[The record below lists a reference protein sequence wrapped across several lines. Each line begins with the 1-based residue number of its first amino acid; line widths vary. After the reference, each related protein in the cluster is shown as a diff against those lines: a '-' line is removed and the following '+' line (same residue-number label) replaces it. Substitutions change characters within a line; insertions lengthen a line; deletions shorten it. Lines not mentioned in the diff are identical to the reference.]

1 MNADPENIFLRLYQA
16 VDEFG
21 SFKVLLVGDFML
33 DQQIKGTV
41 ERLSPE
47 APVPILRARSHQDV
61 RSTPGGSG
69 NVAACLTALG
79 GEVHC
84 VGVVGDD
91 SEGTLLRAGL
101 EEIGCDV
108 SCLTTDETRPTTVKQ
123 SLVGLAQH
131 RHPQKM
137 FRLDIESTEA
147 LSSAVEDELLSG
159 FQSSLPGC
167 DVVCIEDYG
176 KGVCSERVCQEVIR
190 LASQH
195 EVPVLVDP
203 SPRSSYDLYSGAS
216 LITPN
221 RSEAELVLGDS
232 IETITSDDGGVDR
245 GKRLAAGL
253 QNALDI
259 DQVVV
264 TIDREGAVLAQAD
277 KSSPVHVPTRVRNV
291 YDVTGAGDV
300 VLAVLAASY
309 AHSLDSV
316 DSIHLANVAAG
327 LEVETFGVR
336 PIPLHELRRA
346 LLQEV
351 PGGAS
356 NHRELDQL
364 VEELDRLR
372 SQGRRI
378 VLTNGCF
385 DVIHAGHV
393 AYLREAS
400 WVGDVLVV
408 GLNSDHQVAA
418 LKGPDR
424 PIFTQQERLE
434 ILGELKCI
442 DYLVVFEE
450 PGAHELIKAVRPDVY
465 VKGGDYAPAE
475 IAEFELLN
483 ELGIEVRVL
492 ALRPG
497 LGSSALIERIRSES

>member
-1 MNADPENIFLRLYQA
+1 MNADPENIFLKLCRA
-16 VDEFG
+16 VDEFS

-61 RSTPGGSG
+61 CSTPGGSG

-84 VGVVGDD
+84 VGVVGND
-91 SEGTLLRAGL
+91 SEGRLLRAGL

-108 SCLTTDETRPTTVKQ
+108 SGLTTDETRPTTVKQ

-137 FRLDIESTEA
+137 FRLDFESTAPLSTAMEA
-147 LSSAVEDELLSG
+147 ALLNG
-159 FQSSLPGC
+159 FEAAITGS
-167 DVVCIEDYG
+167 DVICIEDYG
-176 KGVCSERVCQEVIR
+176 KGVCSEHVCQEVIR
-190 LASQH
+190 LASKH
-195 EVPVLVDP
+195 GVPVLVDP
-203 SPRSSYDLYSGAS
+203 APRTSYELYSGAN

-232 IETITSDDGGVDR
+232 IEQVSSDDGGVAR
-245 GKRLAAGL
+245 GKRLAA
-253 QNALDI
+253 ALRSSLGI
-259 DQVVV
+259 EQVVV
-264 TIDREGAVLAQAD
+264 TIDREGAVLAHNAQ
-277 KSSPVHVPTRVRNV
+277 SSPVHIPTRVRNV

-309 AHSLDSV
+309 AHSLDPV

-336 PIPLHELRRA
+336 PIPLHELRHA
-346 LLQEV
+346 LLHEV

-356 NHRELDQL
+356 NHRELGQL

-400 WVGDVLVV
+400 LVGDVLVV

-465 VKGGDYAPAE
+465 VKGGDYAPEE
-475 IAEFELLN
+475 IAEFDLLN
-483 ELGIEVRVL
+483 ELGVEVRVL

-497 LGSSALIERIRSES
+497 LGSSALIERIRSEP

>member
-1 MNADPENIFLRLYQA
+1 MNPDPDNIFQVLHRA
-16 VDEFG
+16 VESFD
-21 SFKVLLVGDFML
+21 SFKVVLLGDFML

-47 APVPILRARSHQDV
+47 APVPILRARSHDDV

-69 NVAACLTALG
+69 NVAACLAALG
-79 GEVHC
+79 GNVHC
-84 VGVVGDD
+84 VGVIGED
-91 SEGTLLRAGL
+91 SEGALLQSGL
-101 EEIGCDV
+101 QDLGCDV
-108 SCLTTDETRPTTVKQ
+108 EGLAVDASRPTTVKQ

-137 FRLDIESTEA
+137 FRLDIESTEP
-147 LSSAVEDELLSG
+147 LSSEMEARLLQHFETKLSG
-159 FQSSLPGC
+159 AS
-167 DVVCIEDYG
+167 VVCIEDYG

-190 LASQH
+190 LAHAQGVS
-195 EVPVLVDP
+195 VYVDP
-203 SPRSSYDLYSGAS
+203 APRKSYERYSGAD

-221 RSEAELVLGDS
+221 RSEAELVLGHPDDAAVL
-232 IETITSDDGGVDR
+232 SDGVER
-245 GKRLAAGL
+245 GKYLAASL
-253 QNALDI
+253 HSAFDI
-259 DQVVV
+259 ERVVV
-264 TIDREGAVLAQAD
+264 TIDRDGAVLAEQ
-277 KSSPVHVPTRVRNV
+277 SGVQPVHVPTRARNV

-300 VLAVLAASY
+300 VLAVLAASG
-309 AHSLDSV
+309 AHGLSAVDSV
-316 DSIHLANVAAG
+316 HLANVAAG

-336 PIPLHELRRA
+336 PIPLEELAHALLHEL
-346 LLQEV
+346 

-356 NHRELDQL
+356 VERQLDQL
-364 VEELDRLR
+364 LPELARLR
-372 SQGRRI
+372 SEGRRV

-400 WVGDVLVV
+400 LVGDVLVV
-408 GLNSDHQVAA
+408 GVNSDDQVAA

-424 PIFTQQERLE
+424 PIFAQQERLE

-442 DYLVVFEE
+442 DYLVVFEQ
-450 PGAHELIKAVRPDVY
+450 PSAHELIKAIRPNVY
-465 VKGGDYAPAE
+465 VKGGDYAPDE
-475 IAEFELLN
+475 IAEFALLN